1 MAKRSIIDVR
11 LGCKYA
17 SVYNYIFFLKKKW
30 MDIRAFYSN
39 ELKKFSD
46 GKKSGA
52 GLDDSYESKW
62 GHFSKTNFI
71 SQTNLIV

>member
-1 MAKRSIIDVR
+1 
-11 LGCKYA
+11 
-17 SVYNYIFFLKKKW
+17 